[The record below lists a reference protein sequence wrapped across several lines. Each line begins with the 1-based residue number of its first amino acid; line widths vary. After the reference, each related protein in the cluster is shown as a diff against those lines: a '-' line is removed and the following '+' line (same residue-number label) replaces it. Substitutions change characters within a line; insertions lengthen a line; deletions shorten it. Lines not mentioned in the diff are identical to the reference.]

1 MMSSFSHAFYVEL
14 LKVRRSKVTL
24 FCFIGV
30 ALVPLFGGLFT
41 MILKDPELAKSLGII
56 SAKAQIML
64 GSADWPS
71 YFGML
76 KQSMAIVGIIVFSMF
91 TSWVFGREFSDKT
104 AKELLAIPI
113 SRETIVTAK
122 FLVIAFWTIAAT
134 TTFLCFGLIIGLLL
148 QIPGFSTALLLS
160 NALDILSSVFTTI
173 LLLPFIAWFASI
185 GKGYFPPMGFLVF
198 TIVLSQVAVVLG
210 WGDWF
215 PWSIPI
221 LFSGEVGP
229 KEVMLGTHS
238 YIVILIFCLIGLY
251 LTYSWWKKADQTK

>member
-1 MMSSFSHAFYVEL
+1 MSSFSQAFYVEL
-14 LKVRRSKVTL
+14 LKVRRSRVAF
-24 FCFIGV
+24 FCFVGV
-30 ALVPLFGGLFT
+30 ALVPMFGGLFT
-41 MILKDPELAKSLGII
+41 MILKNPELAKSLGII
-56 SAKAQIML
+56 STKAQIML

-91 TSWVFGREFSDKT
+91 ASWVFGREFSDRT

-113 SRETIVTAK
+113 PRETIVSAK
-122 FLVIAFWTIAAT
+122 FLVIAIWTIVAT
-134 TTFLCFGLIIGLLL
+134 IVCLCFGLIIGSLL
-148 QIPGFSTALLLS
+148 QIPGFSTALLFS
-160 NALDILSSVFTTI
+160 NAQDILSSVAATA
-173 LLLPFIAWFASI
+173 LLLPFVAWFASI
-185 GKGYFPPMGFLVF
+185 GKGYFPPMGFLVL
-198 TIVLSQVAVVLG
+198 TIILSQVAVVLG

-238 YIVILIFCLIGLY
+238 YIIILVFCLIGLY
-251 LTYSWWKKADQTK
+251 LTYSWWRKADQTK